1 MEEIKDNEY
10 IRTNRGTIAKIEDT
24 EFDIKTNSFGQILY
38 EIFVEGNRYYEVI
51 LKHSPNIIDLV
62 EVGDYVNGSKVIN
75 KLYENEEYIPT
86 TVSCLN
92 ENWFK
97 NQEIK
102 SIVTKEQFENIEY
115 RLEYK

>member
-62 EVGDYVNGSKVIN
+62 EVRGH
-75 KLYENEEYIPT
+75 
-86 TVSCLN
+86 C
-92 ENWFK
+92 
-97 NQEIK
+97 K
-102 SIVTKEQFENIEY
+102 SRFI
-115 RLEYK
+115 R